1 MTAIRCHGLTRRFGD
16 LTAVHD
22 LHLAIEEG
30 EFFALLGPNGAGKS
44 TTLHM
49 LTTVLPPSAGSA
61 EVAGHDV
68 QGEPH
73 AVRSA
78 IGMVFQEPALDTR
91 LSARENLEVHAALY
105 AVPPADAPRAVSD
118 ALDWGELAPHAARL
132 VRTFSGGMKR
142 RLELARALM
151 HRPRVLFLDE
161 PTLGLDPQGR
171 RDLWER
177 IAHLREMG
185 LTVVMTT
192 HNLAEAESCDRVG
205 VIDGG
210 ELQALGTPDELRGAA
225 GLPAD
230 ATLEDVFLAL
240 TGRALRDEDAAARD
254 RLLAFAK
261 RGGEHTG

>member
-1 MTAIRCHGLTRRFGD
+1 MSVIRCLGLTRRYGD
-16 LTAVHD
+16 LIAVSGLD
-22 LHLAIEEG
+22 LAIEEG
-30 EFFALLGPNGAGKS
+30 EFFALLGPNGAGKT

-49 LTTVLPPSAGSA
+49 LTTVLPPTAGSA

-68 QGEPH
+68 TSEPH
-73 AVRSA
+73 AVRAA

-91 LSARENLEVHAALY
+91 LSARENLAIHAALY
-105 AVPPADAPRAVSD
+105 ALPRREAPQAVEE
-118 ALDWGELAPHAARL
+118 ALEWAELAGHADRL

-142 RLELARALM
+142 RLELGRALM
-151 HRPRVLFLDE
+151 HQPRVLFLDE

-171 RDLWER
+171 RHLWER
-177 IAHLREMG
+177 IAHLRGRG

-210 ELQALGTPDELRGAA
+210 ELRALGTPDALRAEA
-225 GLPAD
+225 GLDAD
-230 ATLEDVFLAL
+230 ATLEDVFLTL
-240 TGRALRDEDAAARD
+240 TGRGLRDQGADARD
-254 RLLAFAK
+254 RMLAFAK